1 MTETYCS
8 LPGDRIGRSGRLQKA
23 CRIFWGNATG
33 HCVDCN
39 EGFVDVYLCQN
50 SLLKNVHLKYA
61 SFIILKLYSSKTG
74 KINLIVQACFIA
86 PLIPIMEKE
95 KKKRKFITFL

>member
-1 MTETYCS
+1 MEGVADYKRYVESFGVTQLVTVW
-8 LPGDRIGRSGRLQKA
+8 IA
-23 CRIFWGNATG
+23 
-33 HCVDCN
+33 

-74 KINLIVQACFIA
+74 RINLIVQVCFIA
-86 PLIPIMEKE
+86 PLIQIMEKE